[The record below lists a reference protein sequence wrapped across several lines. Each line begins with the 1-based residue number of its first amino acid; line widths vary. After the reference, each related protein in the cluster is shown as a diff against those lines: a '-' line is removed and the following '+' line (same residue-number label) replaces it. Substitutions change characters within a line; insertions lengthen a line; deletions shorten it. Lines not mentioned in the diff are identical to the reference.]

1 MSNSSISYI
10 NVINTCSQSH
20 EKMFIY
26 LMMYSFKRKNSDVTR
41 ESMTS
46 QQLVNMCVSLCM
58 CVCSWSGGRDVCL
71 CVCVCVLWERGMCV
85 CVCDTVNTT
94 ATTTALLNL
103 PSLEIIDSFYTKGE
117 LDLLNSKHSCL
128 YNHKF
133 CVFLET

>member
-1 MSNSSISYI
+1 MSIFSWKLLHYLNHYNVYMSNSSISYI
-10 NVINTCSQSH
+10 NVIISCSQSH

-85 CVCDTVNTT
+85 CVWH
-94 ATTTALLNL
+94 
-103 PSLEIIDSFYTKGE
+103 
-117 LDLLNSKHSCL
+117 SKHNCNNNRTSQSSFSRNHWQFL
-128 YNHKF
+128 YKRRTWSF
-133 CVFLET
+133 K